1 MRDLGETWERPELL
15 WFSSSKLSLI
25 LRGCFTILEVV
36 LAMCERVA
44 PRLVQRV
51 TWLETELVHVK
62 VLGFQAQVYTIYA
75 SVYHNLAICHLRIMQ
90 STRRKEWDSET
101 RSMKFSPNLFVL
113 CSWYHQTSDTQTVLW
128 VAQHAGFIVH
138 VCVCLYQYWM

>member
-1 MRDLGETWERPELL
+1 
-15 WFSSSKLSLI
+15 
-25 LRGCFTILEVV
+25 
-36 LAMCERVA
+36 MCERVA

-138 VCVCLYQYWM
+138 VCISIECRQLSSYFCIVSALTESWRSEYWYMIVKGCSSILVQYF